1 MRLKC
6 VLFSASLFM
15 MACESNEDS
24 ALAAEVDGLA
34 RQVMELQEQVAVCTA
49 LTEGQDSVT
58 LVDVVAQQQ
67 AQIDEQ
73 AAVLQETQ
81 TTLIEVVEQLDSVSN
96 LLNAVDT
103 KVAAVQRQSID
114 TPMIWSVGDS
124 AFSRYKTLDD
134 ALEAMRAVTIHPDAS
149 LLIQVSP
156 GLYTHTET
164 LSLNHPDGARITI
177 EGNPEDPGTV
187 VLAFKGDLTHSVMLS
202 DGHQLD
208 GFRGFTL
215 RGDGASTRHGLA
227 VEWGAVGFM
236 GSLVVE
242 DFAAHGILVGHN
254 ATLSLDEESVIVR
267 DNGGYGVKA
276 YYGALIKARGL
287 VSESNGYSGVIANL
301 GALAV
306 VPNGQFDNNA
316 HSGVLAHYQ
325 SLAVATG
332 AKSRY
337 NDKYGFY
344 AYGNSMLYAPADGSY
359 ETNATGNGLDGF
371 FSHSSVVRGNGARI
385 HNNDGYGSR
394 ISYQGYLDIREF
406 TGNGGASG
414 VSWTGGHTDINATI
428 LR

>member
-1 MRLKC
+1 MRSICL
-6 VLFSASLFM
+6 VIGASFLM
-15 MACESNEDS
+15 AACESNEETT
-24 ALAAEVDGLA
+24 LATEVDALA
-34 RQVMELQEQVAVCTA
+34 RQVMELQEKMAVCTA
-49 LTEGQDSVT
+49 IAGEVNSVDILEILSHHQNQMASNSDAIQDNQERVFDITERIESMTTQLT
-58 LVDVVAQQQ
+58 
-67 AQIDEQ
+67 
-73 AAVLQETQ
+73 
-81 TTLIEVVEQLDSVSN
+81 N
-96 LLNAVDT
+96 VDT
-103 KVAAVQRQSID
+103 QVSQVQRQTIVNSQ
-114 TPMIWSVGDS
+114 IWIVGNGP
-124 AFSRYKTLDD
+124 FD
-134 ALEAMRAVTIHPDAS
+134 AYQSLTEAMEAARGVSIHPTGS
-149 LLIQVSP
+149 LSIQVSP
-156 GLYTHTET
+156 GVYTHTET

-177 EGNPEDPGTV
+177 EGNPDDPGMV
-187 VLAFKGDLTHSVMLS
+187 VLAFEGDLTHSVMLS
-202 DGHQLD
+202 DGHQID

-254 ATLSLDEESVIVR
+254 AVLSLDEDSVIVR

-276 YYGALIKARGL
+276 YYGALVQARSL

-306 VPNGQFDNNA
+306 VPHGQFDNNG
-316 HSGVLAHYQ
+316 HSGVLAHYH

-344 AYGNSMLYAPADGSY
+344 AYGNSMLYAPTDGSY
-359 ETNATGNGLDGF
+359 ETNATGNGFDGF

-406 TGNGGASG
+406 SGNGGTSG
-414 VSWTGGHTDINATI
+414 VSWTGGTTDINATI